1 MMKRVFHILIWL
13 IVLAGIG
20 AALAFMQIKHEET
33 ICQGFELSIID
44 DNPDPLIDEA
54 SITERIIG
62 ATDTLTGK
70 ALGDIDLREI
80 HRILQAIPFVLD
92 SDVQTNISGYL
103 SIKVRLRRAIIRV
116 INNKGLSYYIDK
128 EGWLLPVNTGFPSRV
143 MIANGYI
150 NDNLS
155 KPEENRIHYSSLDN
169 APVVAELYAMA
180 MHINQSPFLKR
191 MISQVWV
198 DRKGNY
204 ELIPMVGSYTVKLG
218 DGGSMEE
225 RFGKLETFYRE
236 GAGKAGW
243 IDYKTVDLR
252 YENQIICSKK

>member
-1 MMKRVFHILIWL
+1 MMKRVFQILIWL

-44 DNPDPLIDEA
+44 DNSDPLIDEA
-54 SITERIIG
+54 SITAKIIE

-70 ALGDIDLREI
+70 TLGEIDLKEI
-80 HRILQAIPFVLD
+80 HSILQAIPFVLEG
-92 SDVQTNISGYL
+92 DVQTNISGYL
-103 SIKVRLRRAIIRV
+103 SIKVKLRKAIIRV
-116 INNKGLSYYIDK
+116 VNKNGLNYFID
-128 EGWLLPVNTGFPSRV
+128 EDGWLLPVYPGFPSRV
-143 MIANGYI
+143 MIANGNI
-150 NDNLS
+150 NDNIS
-155 KPEENRIHYSSLDN
+155 KLEEKKIHYSTLNN
-169 APVVAELYAMA
+169 APLIAELYAMA
-180 MHINQSPFLKR
+180 LHINQSPFLKK

-198 DRKGNY
+198 DRNGNY

-218 DGGSMEE
+218 DGGSMTE